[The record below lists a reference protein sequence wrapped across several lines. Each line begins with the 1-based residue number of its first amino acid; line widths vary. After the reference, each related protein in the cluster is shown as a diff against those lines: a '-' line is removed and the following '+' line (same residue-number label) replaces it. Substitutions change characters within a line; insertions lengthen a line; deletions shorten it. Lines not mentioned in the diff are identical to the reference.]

1 MTDTKKITL
10 KTAGAGYVNLI
21 VPQLA
26 SDVDITFPG
35 TTGTL
40 GVTASGPLVTRDTSN
55 DANATITATNDR
67 VLAFTALSTA
77 RTVALPAATSA
88 GQTITIIDESG
99 SCSATNTITINRA
112 SSDTID
118 GQTSV
123 VIGTPYG
130 ALVLVADGSNK
141 WTIRKP
147 KIRRQ
152 TFTADGSWVAPAGVY
167 WVHLTMCGG
176 GGGGGGATT
185 TAAAGGGGSG
195 QNIIGWYAVVPG
207 TSYSVTIGTAGAGGA
222 AAYGFGGPGGS
233 TSFGTVVTAI
243 GGGYANGG
251 YTSSPVGTYFFLCG
265 VGGYGTGSFIMATGH
280 SSATSSSPYGQGGV
294 PGLDGTGYAGTK
306 GGNTIWAGGGAGGT
320 TANTKPGGGGGA
332 GGYGTG
338 GAGGNGS
345 TTGTA
350 GTAAA
355 ANTGAGGGGG
365 GAGSSQSAGGNG
377 GTGICIVSW
386 ME

>member
-130 ALVLVADGSNK
+130 AMALIADGSNK

-147 KIRRQ
+147 KMRRQ

-185 TAAAGGGGSG
+185 TAAAGGGGGG
-195 QNIIGWYAVVPG
+195 QNMIGWYAVVPG
-207 TSYSVTIGTAGAGGA
+207 TAYSVTIGTAGAAGATTAAGGA
-222 AAYGFGGPGGS
+222 GGS
-233 TSFGTVVTAI
+233 TSFGAVATAT
-243 GGGYANGG
+243 GGGYSNGG
-251 YTSSPVGTYFFLCG
+251 FTSSAVGTYFFLCG

-280 SSATSSSPYGQGGV
+280 ATATSSSPYGQGGV
-294 PGLDGTGYAGTK
+294 PGADNTGYAGTK
-306 GGNTIWAGGGAGGT
+306 GGQSIWATGGAGGT
-320 TANTKPGGGGGA
+320 TANTKPGGGGGGA
-332 GGYGTG
+332 GYGTG

-365 GAGSSQSAGGNG
+365 GGGSSASIGGAG

-386 ME
+386 LE